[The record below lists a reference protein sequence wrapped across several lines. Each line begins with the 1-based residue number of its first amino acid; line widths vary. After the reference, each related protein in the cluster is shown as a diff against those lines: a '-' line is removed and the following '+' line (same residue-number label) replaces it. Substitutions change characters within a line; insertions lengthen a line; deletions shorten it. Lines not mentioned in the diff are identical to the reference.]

1 MKFSGCLLTHSH
13 TDSKYPDQDCEK
25 LQLPI
30 QIQLSEKRKRFS
42 NFLLHFWILHKIL
55 NILKQRMIVIAIVF
69 RKLQTVT
76 NFVRT
81 LSKKCPFRRSF
92 DSNHVKESEILP
104 KSPWEC
110 FYHVF
115 SSFPLKLILKM
126 SPLLLGEILSVSVN
140 KLTADAK
147 YPIQDCENLLL
158 PIQIQLSEKPK
169 AFPKL
174 FVPFLESTSNFKHFG
189 EEDDCQS

>member
-1 MKFSGCLLTHSH
+1 
-13 TDSKYPDQDCEK
+13 
-25 LQLPI
+25 
-30 QIQLSEKRKRFS
+30 
-42 NFLLHFWILHKIL
+42 
-55 NILKQRMIVIAIVF
+55 
-69 RKLQTVT
+69 
-76 NFVRT
+76 
-81 LSKKCPFRRSF
+81 
-92 DSNHVKESEILP
+92 
-104 KSPWEC
+104 
-110 FYHVF
+110 
-115 SSFPLKLILKM
+115 M

-158 PIQIQLSEKPK
+158 RIKIQLSEKPK